1 MAENIEPSPAKRP
14 RKPNFTP
21 AECAVIFEEAEENLS
36 IIKSKFSSTLS
47 NKNKSRVWEEIT
59 TKLNALGVCK
69 RSVVESSIVPDP
81 LSMPVALPDTQ
92 LNSSSSSAES
102 LPVSLPSKTSA
113 KLPEQPKKTPRKKV
127 TMDEINEL
135 HFAVLQKEKMKLA
148 LEIENILLK
157 KREILLRIQELE
169 SRSNLFS

>member
-59 TKLNALGVCK
+59 SKVNALGVCK
-69 RSVVESSIVPDP
+69 RSVAEVKESGGVWSVQPGKNTAN
-81 LSMPVALPDTQ
+81 ALFHETRLGEEENQ
-92 LNSSSSSAES
+92 
-102 LPVSLPSKTSA
+102 
-113 KLPEQPKKTPRKKV
+113 TP
-127 TMDEINEL
+127 
-135 HFAVLQKEKMKLA
+135 QKE
-148 LEIENILLK
+148 
-157 KREILLRIQELE
+157 QQ
-169 SRSNLFS
+169 

>member
-59 TKLNALGVCK
+59 SKVNSLGVCK
-69 RSVVESSIVPDP
+69 RQQKKCCGGERKEEGYGQ
-81 LSMPVALPDTQ
+81 LSQERTPQMHCLTTQ
-92 LNSSSSSAES
+92 DRGR
-102 LPVSLPSKTSA
+102 
-113 KLPEQPKKTPRKKV
+113 KKTRLP
-127 TMDEINEL
+127 
-135 HFAVLQKEKMKLA
+135 
-148 LEIENILLK
+148 
-157 KREILLRIQELE
+157 KRNNSED
-169 SRSNLFS
+169 NPVV

>member
-1 MAENIEPSPAKRP
+1 MKRTI
-14 RKPNFTP
+14 RLVMGFNTMFTQHNFYAAQVSDSTRDSTID
-21 AECAVIFEEAEENLS
+21 ADILEL
-36 IIKSKFSSTLS
+36 STLS
-47 NKNKSRVWEEIT
+47 AGETSPFSGNSPARET
-59 TKLNALGVCK
+59 SCQ
-69 RSVVESSIVPDP
+69 SSIVPDP
-81 LSMPVALPDTQ
+81 LPMPVALPDTQ

-102 LPVSLPSKTSA
+102 LLVSLPSKTSA

-135 HFAVLQKEKMKLA
+135 HLSVLQKENMKLD

>member
-1 MAENIEPSPAKRP
+1 MKRTI
-14 RKPNFTP
+14 RLVMGFNTMFTQHNFYAAQVSDSTRDSTID
-21 AECAVIFEEAEENLS
+21 ADILEL
-36 IIKSKFSSTLS
+36 STLS
-47 NKNKSRVWEEIT
+47 AGETSPFSGNSPTRET
-59 TKLNALGVCK
+59 SCQ
-69 RSVVESSIVPDP
+69 SSIVPDP
-81 LSMPVALPDTQ
+81 LPMPVALPDTQ

-102 LPVSLPSKTSA
+102 LPVKTSA
-113 KLPEQPKKTPRKKV
+113 KLPEQPKKTRRKKV

-135 HFAVLQKEKMKLA
+135 HLAVLQKEKMKLD